1 MKNTL
6 MTMFSLAAVATS
18 LAAMPTNQELM
29 LSEGIVKE
37 LMRPDIDAVNARKK
51 TPADVAKSALELA
64 KKAVSMSEKLLL
76 LKGAYFHYVWHGSFD
91 KAIDVLRTIKVTIP
105 DIPPKYMANIIESA
119 ASKLPK
125 NRGLQIH
132 RILDGMKSYIRHQD
146 ELKADLAKSAR
157 KPRDRALHVAIAE
170 HYVYLGDWPNALDE
184 FAKGDN
190 PKAAAAAKAEIGEN
204 EDSKLTVG
212 KIAEYWWEYP
222 ANGDKMLQKH
232 FKRHAAEVYAA
243 AIAVDDINGLEKE
256 RGLRRIDEAKK
267 YEDGL
272 LEYLIKGEK
281 AESSGKLYCV
291 VDLSAGA
298 NATSYP
304 VSYLPAA
311 PKSGWTDE
319 YKTTKLVLRYI
330 EPENQTNEFH
340 RVKITRPFYIGVF
353 EVTQKQY
360 ELVMGVNPAYHKGG
374 TRPVENV
381 SWYTVRCSFMTKI
394 RDRTGLKG
402 FDLPDAAQWVY
413 ASRAGTSTF
422 LNTGK
427 EDTAANR
434 AAVGRTVLNRGK
446 GATAAVGSY
455 LPNAWGLYDM
465 HGNVTEWCLD
475 GGRGKHA
482 AYGGSWR
489 KDVLSPLSPSARA
502 SYGTSWGSDFLGFRL
517 LRRVE

>member
-1 MKNTL
+1 MKNKL
-6 MTMFSLAAVATS
+6 MIMFSLAAVATS
-18 LAAMPTNQELM
+18 LAAMPTKQELM
-29 LSEGIVKE
+29 QSEGIVKE
-37 LMRPDIDAVNARKK
+37 LMRPELDALKTGRK
-51 TPADVAKSALELA
+51 TRADVAKSALELA

-76 LKGAYFHYVWHGSFD
+76 LKGAYFYYVGHGSFD
-91 KAIDVLRTIKVTIP
+91 EAIDVLRTIKVTIP
-105 DIPPKYMANIIESA
+105 DIPPEYMANIIESA
-119 ASKLPK
+119 ANKLPK
-125 NRGLQIH
+125 NKGLQIH

-157 KPRDRALHVAIAE
+157 KPKDRALHVAIAE

-190 PKAAAAAKAEIGEN
+190 PKAAATAKAEIGED

-222 ANGDKMLQKH
+222 SCNGDEMLQKQ

-272 LEYLIKGEK
+272 LEYLIKGK
-281 AESSGKLYCV
+281 RAESSGKLYCV

-298 NATSYP
+298 NATNYP

-340 RVKITRPFYIGVF
+340 RVKITQPFYIGVF

-360 ELVMGVNPAYHKGG
+360 ELVMGVNPACHKGG
-374 TRPVENV
+374 KRPVENV
-381 SWYTVRCSFMTKI
+381 SWATARYSFMTKI
-394 RDRTGLKG
+394 RNRTGLKG
-402 FDLPDAAQWVY
+402 FDLPCVAQWVY
-413 ASRAGTSTF
+413 ASKAGTSTF

-434 AAVGRTVLNRGK
+434 AAVGRTALNHGK
-446 GATAAVGSY
+446 GSTAVVGSY

-465 HGNVTEWCLD
+465 HGNVAEWCLE

-482 AYGGSWR
+482 AYGAGWR
-489 KDVLSPLSPSARA
+489 KGVRSPSTSGA
-502 SYGTSWGSDFLGFRL
+502 SYGRYWGSDFLGFRL
-517 LRRVE
+517 LLRVE